1 MVIQAV
7 KFKSGL
13 TDAEVSK
20 NIIFEMLKPAN
31 TPGCI
36 FGIPISHS
44 VNFVNPNWH
53 EQFLLHTKSL
63 VNLGSKPTK

>member
-13 TDAEVSK
+13 TDAEVM
-20 NIIFEMLKPAN
+20 FEILKPAN
-31 TPGCI
+31 ILGCT

-44 VNFVNPNWH
+44 VNFVNPTWH
-53 EQFLLHTKSL
+53 GQFLLHTKSL
-63 VNLGSKPTK
+63 ANQGSKPTK